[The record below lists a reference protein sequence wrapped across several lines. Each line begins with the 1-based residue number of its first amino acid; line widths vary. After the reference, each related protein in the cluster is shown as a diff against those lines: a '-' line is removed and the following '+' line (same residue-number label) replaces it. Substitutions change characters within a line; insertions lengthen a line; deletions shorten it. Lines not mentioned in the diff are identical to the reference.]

1 MRRRAAKLLA
11 SAVFSGALAGALTA
25 CVPPAPLSVS
35 GTLPPPATTYTII
48 GDDSVAQQARQPLI
62 DALAVHGLRYVTDRP
77 DRFVE
82 ITLADRPRSSGTSI
96 GDTLPASRDASSW
109 IDQPVKGGL
118 FAKGRREV
126 RLTIRFV
133 SPDGA
138 VRETRVAYE
147 IVTRKAPAANVARL
161 VGAALRP

>member
-1 MRRRAAKLLA
+1 MWRRAAKLLA
-11 SAVFSGALAGALTA
+11 SAVFSGALTA

-48 GDDSVAQQARQPLI
+48 GDDGVAQQARQPLI
-62 DALAVHGLRYVTDRP
+62 DALSVHGLRFVTDRP

-82 ITLADRPRSSGTSI
+82 ITLADRPRASGTVA
-96 GDTLPASRDASSW
+96 GDTLPESRNAPNWVDP
-109 IDQPVKGGL
+109 PVKGGL

-133 SPDGA
+133 APDGK
-138 VRETRVAYE
+138 VRETRTASE
-147 IVTRKAPAANVARL
+147 IVTRKAPAANIARL
-161 VGAALRP
+161 VEAALRP

>member
-1 MRRRAAKLLA
+1 MRRCAAKLLA

-35 GTLPPPATTYTII
+35 GTLPPPATTYPII
-48 GDDSVAQQARQPLI
+48 GDDGVVQQARQPLI
-62 DALAVHGLRYVTDRP
+62 DALAVHGLRLVTDRP

-82 ITLADRPRSSGTSI
+82 ITLADRPRASGTVA
-96 GDTLPASRDASSW
+96 GDTLPVSRNAPNWVDP
-109 IDQPVKGGL
+109 PVKGGL

-126 RLTIRFV
+126 RLTIRFTGA
-133 SPDGA
+133 DGK
-138 VRETRVAYE
+138 VRETRTAVE

-161 VGAALRP
+161 VEAALRP